1 MPTGVY
7 STDGTSATGVTVSWF
22 EVVGASGYTVYRNTV
37 NNPDAAEVVSSVSAV
52 SFEDTTALP
61 GMLYFYW
68 VAATNAVSASAKSAV
83 ETGFRAIP
91 APDGVAATNDSGAEA
106 VTVSWQP
113 VEGAAYYRIY
123 RGTKSGEDFA
133 VEIDTTT
140 ETSYADL
147 SGAAGKTYYYSVTAV
162 GASSESGFSAFVA
175 GKR

>member
-1 MPTGVY
+1 M
-7 STDGTSATGVTVSWF
+7 
-22 EVVGASGYTVYRNTV
+22 
-37 NNPDAAEVVSSVSAV
+37 
-52 SFEDTTALP
+52 
-61 GMLYFYW
+61 
-68 VAATNAVSASAKSAV
+68 SASAKSAV

-91 APDGVAATNDSGAEA
+91 APEGVAATNDSGAEA

-140 ETSYADL
+140 ETSYADA

-162 GASSESGFSAFVA
+162 GASTESGFSAFVA

>member
-1 MPTGVY
+1 M
-7 STDGTSATGVTVSWF
+7 
-22 EVVGASGYTVYRNTV
+22 
-37 NNPDAAEVVSSVSAV
+37 
-52 SFEDTTALP
+52 
-61 GMLYFYW
+61 
-68 VAATNAVSASAKSAV
+68 
-83 ETGFRAIP
+83 P
-91 APDGVAATNDSGAEA
+91 APEGVAATNDSGAEA

-113 VEGAAYYRIY
+113 VDGATYYRIY

-140 ETSYADL
+140 ETSYADA